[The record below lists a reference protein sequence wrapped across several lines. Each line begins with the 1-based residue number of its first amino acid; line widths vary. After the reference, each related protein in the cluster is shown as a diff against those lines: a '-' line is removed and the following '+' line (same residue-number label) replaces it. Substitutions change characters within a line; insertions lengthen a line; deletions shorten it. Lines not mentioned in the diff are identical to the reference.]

1 MAETGPLA
9 GGMGTVRVN
18 PGDGDP
24 PSGEVGVTQSMQG
37 RAGRQVPARQ
47 PGRVWAVGFRSVA
60 ERSLENALHTDVM
73 ERDREIEKEI
83 EIQRERWRK
92 R

>member
-1 MAETGPLA
+1 M
-9 GGMGTVRVN
+9 
-18 PGDGDP
+18 
-24 PSGEVGVTQSMQG
+24 
-37 RAGRQVPARQ
+37 
-47 PGRVWAVGFRSVA
+47 GFRSVA